1 MKRDFT
7 AIFCFVDDFIQ
18 NYDQDSVAINSRKKK
33 TGPKNSLNLSEVVTI
48 LIGFHQSSFDCFKHY
63 YQEIILQHHFDDF
76 RLVSYEHFTRLIG
89 FALPFLTLLLDSLF
103 EKCDGISF
111 VDSTSIAVCENYRI
125 YSHKVFQGFATRS
138 KTTKGW
144 FYGLKLH
151 LIINLE
157 GSIVK
162 ASFSSGNK
170 DDRKHF
176 CSMTEGV
183 FGKVFGDKG
192 YLSRQIFSDL
202 WDENIQLIT
211 GIKRGM
217 KNILMS
223 ITDKLLLLK
232 RVLIET
238 VIGRIKLLDKFEHT
252 RHRSPINALS
262 HMVSSLINYQL
273 LTDKPSIKSFVQLDL
288 ASSLS

>member
-18 NYDQDSVAINSRKKK
+18 NYDQDLVAINNRKKK

-63 YQEIILQHHFDDF
+63 YQEIILPHHFDDF

-125 YSHKVFQGFATRS
+125 YSHKVFQGFAARS

-176 CSMTEGV
+176 CSMRDGV

-273 LTDKPSIKSFVQLDL
+273 LPDKPSIKSFVQLDL

>member
-1 MKRDFT
+1 MKKDFT
-7 AIFCFVDDFIQ
+7 AIFCFVDDFIK
-18 NYDQDSVAINSRKKK
+18 NYDQNLVAVNSRKKK
-33 TGPKNSLNLSEVVTI
+33 TGPRSSLNLSEVVTI
-48 LIGFHQSSFDCFKHY
+48 LIGFHQSSLDCFKHY
-63 YQEIILQHHFDDF
+63 YQEIILPYNFDDF
-76 RLVSYEHFTRLIG
+76 SLVSYEHFTRLIG
-89 FALPFLTLLLDSLF
+89 FALPLLTLILDSLF
-103 EKCDGISF
+103 KQCDGISF
-111 VDSTSIAVCENYRI
+111 VDSTSIAVCKNYRI
-125 YSHKVFQGFATRS
+125 YSHKVFQGFAARS

-151 LIINLE
+151 LVINLE

-176 CSMTEGV
+176 CSMTEGI
-183 FGKVFGDKG
+183 FGKVFGDRG
-192 YLSRQIFSDL
+192 YISKKVFNDL
-202 WDENIQLIT
+202 WDEDIQLIT
-211 GIKRGM
+211 RVKQGM
-217 KNILMS
+217 KNMLLS

-262 HMVSSLINYQL
+262 HMVASLINYQL
-273 LTDKPSIKSFVQLDL
+273 LPDKPSIKTFVQLDHSFP
-288 ASSLS
+288 SS